1 MNNEYHESALATG
14 NLTRSF
20 MPRRERYWTNRDVLL
35 NKYPYKI
42 VVIEDAQILAIF
54 SSLYEAKL
62 YRDTLRPWCFMTV
75 VGDEEGGKP
84 LVIQEQTHVYVETEL
99 LPTFDARV
107 PTEEFKQRYMFEGP
121 ARRPFVTLPVRALEE
136 EKEVLP
142 VWFFVDTGSAISFL
156 ESTTCQAL
164 FGNKVNPPEEFI
176 VYINQ
181 HPLKVSRSNEAFS
194 GINLLGRD
202 YLSHCDLHLS
212 ARNTEINLEE

>member
-1 MNNEYHESALATG
+1 MKASKHW
-14 NLTRSF
+14 
-20 MPRRERYWTNRDVLL
+20 YWSNRDDIL
-35 NKYPYKI
+35 NKYHHKI
-42 VVIEDAQILAIF
+42 VVIEDSQILAVF
-54 SSLYEAKL
+54 SNLYEAKL
-62 YRDTLRPWCFMTV
+62 YRDTLRPWCFMTM

-84 LVIQEQTHVYVETEL
+84 LVIQDLTPAFPEETEQ

-107 PTEEFKQRYMFEGP
+107 PTEAFKQRYMFEGL

-156 ESTTCQAL
+156 ESSTCMAL
-164 FGNKVNPPEEFI
+164 FGNQVNPLDEFI

-194 GINLLGRD
+194 KINLLGRD

-212 ARNTEINLEE
+212 ARNTEIIINLEE